1 MRNRESV
8 DLEKILLSR
17 YKITEILDLGA
28 GRNPHNQIR
37 LSLGIKQFLVD
48 LVEIPNQ
55 NFQTSVIKASVLDES
70 LIEEQLFLKRG
81 IRSRI
86 DCVASLHC
94 IEHLQK
100 EDGIKLLD
108 MMERLS
114 GKLVI
119 IETPNGFV
127 HQSPTRDNPWQEHL
141 SGWTINDFRSR
152 GFKVRGISG
161 MKFLH
166 KNSEKGAYKWPLP
179 GMRIVDLFLSR
190 LLNLNYFPSLSF
202 NLIAWKVFSQK

>member
-8 DLEKILLSR
+8 DLEKKLLSK
-17 YKITEILDLGA
+17 YKVTEILDLGA
-28 GRNPHNQIR
+28 GKNPHNQIR
-37 LSLGIKQFLVD
+37 LALGIKQFLVD
-48 LVEIPNQ
+48 LVEIPGQ
-55 NFQTSVIKASVLDES
+55 NFQTSVISASVLDES
-70 LIEEQLFLKRG
+70 LIKKELFLKRG
-81 IRSRI
+81 IHSQI

-100 EDGIKLLD
+100 EDGVNLLN
-108 MMERLS
+108 MMERLA

-127 HQSPTRDNPWQEHL
+127 HQPPTLVNPWQEHL
-141 SGWTINDFRSR
+141 SGWTVRDFRSM
-152 GFKVRGISG
+152 GFTVRGISG

-166 KNSEKGAYKWPLP
+166 KNSDKGAYKLPLP

-202 NLIAWKVFSQK
+202 NLVAWKVIPQK